1 MRESMHPLRPVARCS
16 ATAIGLLA
24 AAACLTACAPPETST
39 RDNLDRVLVEREQAA
54 TAAHEASTARL
65 ATYLRD
71 KWGPVLL
78 PERGIESWVTASEW
92 ASTVARC
99 LESEGVSGVLVADGG
114 ERLDFSNVRTT
125 EPRQLFAI
133 DVATFACQSQYPVL
147 SWFESA
153 VSDVEAPWAHDYTR
167 TTVTPCLLA
176 AGYLVV
182 PLPEVERF
190 TATWRTDEQFD
201 PYALVGEST
210 AARARAAATCPS
222 ADAVLGALP

>member
-1 MRESMHPLRPVARCS
+1 MPESMPTLRAAVRFAVG
-16 ATAIGLLA
+16 ATGLV
-24 AAACLTACAPPETST
+24 AAACLAACAPSAPSTS
-39 RDNLDRVLVEREQAA
+39 DSLHRVLLERERAA
-54 TAAHEASTARL
+54 TTAHATSTARL

-92 ASTVARC
+92 ASTVAAC
-99 LESEGVSGVLVADGG
+99 LEGEGVTGVLAADGG

-125 EPRQLFAI
+125 EPRLLFAI

-153 VSDVEAPWAHDYTR
+153 VSEVEAPWALDYTR
-167 TTVTPCLLA
+167 TAVMPCLLS

-182 PLPEVERF
+182 PLPDAEQF

-201 PYALVGEST
+201 PYALVGESM
-210 AARARAAATCPS
+210 AERARAAATCPS
-222 ADAVLGALP
+222 ADAVLGVLP